1 MFGSASLK
9 LSKAQRA
16 FRAFRNVGCNISRY
30 ICKQSKSFSYRMPIA
45 FGVGIS
51 IPMISEYN
59 KSKKLLK
66 SINAC
71 GIMAMAGEEPVV
83 DYLIEG
89 LTVLQNRG
97 YDSAG
102 IASVS
107 MDIDNDKSNL
117 SVTKY
122 ASVTSTSDSL
132 AKVKD
137 EAPTTHKRSKIGI
150 AHTRWATHGAKTDVN
165 AHPHIDYRDEIAIV
179 HNGTIENCFEIK
191 DELQKKGVIFKSQ
204 TDTEV
209 IANLISWYLNEQELN
224 NTNET
229 IEVAFEKAL
238 SRLDGSWGIAMLYK
252 ERPNEIFAAR
262 RGSPMMIGIDS
273 ENRRNFV
280 ASEHTA
286 FSRYTNAFIS
296 LDDGEMAVVSND
308 KVTILEEEDILNRI
322 EQTPSREFLQ
332 LTPDPYPHWT
342 LKEIY
347 EGPQAVLRAL
357 GNGGRMRSDDTVK
370 LGGLDDNKNKLLPI
384 KNLIITGCGTS
395 LNAGLYGKKL
405 MNYLNSFNT
414 VQCIDSAEVTE
425 NTMPYTYGIN
435 NNGTN
440 GFGCLAIT
448 QSGETKDVVEALK
461 LCDELSIQKFS
472 IVNVVG
478 SLIARMTNLGVY
490 LQAGREYGVASTK
503 AFLNQVTVLSLI
515 SVWFA
520 QNREYLIS
528 NAAIQPRIESIIKS
542 LQKLSIYCGITLNDT
557 RDICKEIAKEIYNKP
572 DMFVLGKGF
581 AEPIA
586 YEGALKIK
594 EITYCHCEGYSGGAL
609 KHGPFA
615 LIEEGTPVC
624 MIILDDEHGK
634 IMKTN
639 AQEITSR
646 GGKLIIITDNKNMFK
661 NTEYYYSNEH
671 HIIEIPKNGV
681 LTALLAVVPLQL
693 IAYEMAVLKG
703 INPDKPKNLAKAVTV
718 V

>member
-1 MFGSASLK
+1 
-9 LSKAQRA
+9 
-16 FRAFRNVGCNISRY
+16 
-30 ICKQSKSFSYRMPIA
+30 
-45 FGVGIS
+45 
-51 IPMISEYN
+51 
-59 KSKKLLK
+59 
-66 SINAC
+66 
-71 GIMAMAGEEPVV
+71 
-83 DYLIEG
+83 
-89 LTVLQNRG
+89 
-97 YDSAG
+97 
-102 IASVS
+102 
-107 MDIDNDKSNL
+107 MD
-117 SVTKY
+117 T
-122 ASVTSTSDSL
+122 
-132 AKVKD
+132 
-137 EAPTTHKRSKIGI
+137 IGI
-150 AHTRWATHGAKTDVN
+150 AHTRWATHGAKTDEN
-165 AHPHIDYRDEIAIV
+165 AHPHLDYTENIAIV

-191 DELQKKGVIFKSQ
+191 DELMKKNIKFVSQ

-209 IANLISWYLNEQELN
+209 IANLIGYHLNELN
-224 NTNET
+224 KNDTTKNNENN
-229 IEVAFEKAL
+229 IQIAFEKAL
-238 SRLDGSWGIAMLYK
+238 SELDGSWGIAMLYK
-252 ERPNEIFAAR
+252 NRPKEIFAATH
-262 RGSPMMIGIDS
+262 GSPLVIGIDE
-273 ENRRNFV
+273 ENNRNFI
-280 ASEHTA
+280 ASECTA
-286 FSRYTNAFIS
+286 FTNHTNQYIS
-296 LDDGEMAVVSND
+296 LNDGEMAIISNND
-308 KVTILEEEDILNRI
+308 VKILSETNVKSRI
-322 EQTPSREFLQ
+322 EQAKHINENILLDPTPF
-332 LTPDPYPHWT
+332 PHFT

-347 EGPQAVLRAL
+347 EGPESILRAL
-357 GNGGRMRSDDTVK
+357 SNGSRLLSNDKVK
-370 LGGLDDNKNKLLPI
+370 LGGLEKNAESLLPI

-425 NTMPYTYGIN
+425 NTMPFTYGN
-435 NNGTN
+435 NSGSN